1 MEIVS
6 HRCVSTQFW
15 VAVGTRREVG
25 GRTSEIIPSQGRFGA
40 PALLYSKREAA
51 EIGVKDSDVEETIK
65 TAGGATLTRHADGSV
80 TAKNKSARVEFDPDG
95 PSKVHMEKITRV
107 SLDNLV
113 DVQSH
118 SIKND
123 QTATSHHII
132 FRGGGELRFSY
143 RPNGRLLEFRALGL
157 TTNITKDGV
166 ITIGKSKK
174 A

>member
-6 HRCVSTQFW
+6 HRCVSTQLW
-15 VAVGTRREVG
+15 VTVGTGREVG
-25 GRTSEIIPSQGRFGA
+25 GRTSEIIPSRRLA
-40 PALLYSKREAA
+40 HPPLLYSKREGA
-51 EIGVKDSDVEETIK
+51 EIGMKDSDVEETIK

-107 SLDNLV
+107 GLDNLV

-123 QTATSHHII
+123 RTATSHHII

-143 RPNGRLLEFRALGL
+143 RPNGRLLEFRALRL

>member
-6 HRCVSTQFW
+6 HRCVSTQLW
-15 VAVGTRREVG
+15 VTVGTGREVG
-25 GRTSEIIPSQGRFGA
+25 GRTSEIIPSRRLA
-40 PALLYSKREAA
+40 HRPLLYSKREGA
-51 EIGVKDSDVEETIK
+51 EIGMKDSDVEETIK

-107 SLDNLV
+107 GLDNLV

-123 QTATSHHII
+123 RTATSHHII